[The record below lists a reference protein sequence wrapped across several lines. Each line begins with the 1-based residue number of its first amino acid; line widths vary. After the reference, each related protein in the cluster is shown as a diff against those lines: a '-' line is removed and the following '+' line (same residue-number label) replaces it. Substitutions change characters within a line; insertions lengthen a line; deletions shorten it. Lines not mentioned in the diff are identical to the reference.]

1 MKYVRA
7 DMVLPQKLLGQVR
20 EHCTGMIY
28 VPSDGAFYR
37 ERNRQV
43 MRLHGQGLPTAEIA
57 RRVFLG
63 PRRVRQI
70 IKSET
75 DISKDTS
82 RRKGAPT
89 PQSGEGVAS
98 AMH

>member
-7 DMVLPQKLLGQVR
+7 DKVLPQKLVAQVR

-37 ERNRQV
+37 ERNREV
-43 MRLHGQGLPTAEIA
+43 MRLHGRGLPTAEIA
-57 RRVFLG
+57 RRVYLG

-70 IKSET
+70 IKAGTEKT
-75 DISKDTS
+75 D
-82 RRKGAPT
+82 RRAAG
-89 PQSGEGVAS
+89 
-98 AMH
+98 